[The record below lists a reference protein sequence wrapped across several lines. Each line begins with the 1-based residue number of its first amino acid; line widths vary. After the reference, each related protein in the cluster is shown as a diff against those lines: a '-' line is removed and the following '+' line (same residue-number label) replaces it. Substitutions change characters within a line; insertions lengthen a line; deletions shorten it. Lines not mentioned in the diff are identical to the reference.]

1 MEDER
6 GERLG
11 EVPGAGVVGD
21 EHGFEEDG
29 DGVGFAGA
37 LDAADEGGEGGVLQG
52 TDELDTLYAKRRW
65 GVLTV
70 LT

>member
-11 EVPGAGVVGD
+11 EVPGAGVVEH

-37 LDAADEGGEGGVLQG
+37 LDAADEGGEGCVLS
-52 TDELDTLYAKRRW
+52 KRGRR
-65 GVLTV
+65 
-70 LT
+70 